1 MAPDVS
7 IHTARCCPTLAD
19 LPPAPVGK
27 HGWPWT
33 EERQVLPATMPG
45 GSPWPLLTIVTPSFQ
60 QAQFLEETIRSVL
73 LQGYPN
79 LEYLLIDGGSTD
91 GSVEVI
97 QKYSDWIAAWV
108 SEKDRGQSHAIN
120 KGIAR
125 ATGDIVAWLNSDDTY
140 QPGAFLSAIL
150 ALQSHPDCAVV
161 YADGIWSDEQGQHVQ
176 ILKTAQMDARKLLTD
191 HTYVIPQPTVFMRRT
206 ALEAVGGLDESLHM
220 AMDLDL
226 WLKLALRYKL
236 HYIVGKPLA
245 TLRLHASQKT
255 QTRLLE
261 DRLDS
266 LTVIQRALRDPRCPS
281 DISSVGSRT
290 VARLM
295 LDAAEIYLSERH
307 DQRNAL
313 RYFLSALTYRPL
325 GTIQRSLIRLALR
338 SYWAI
343 IPPALQSRIRQIRG
357 TEAGALSALRY

>member
-1 MAPDVS
+1 MAIDGHLS
-7 IHTARCCPTLAD
+7 TSKRCPALAD
-19 LPPAPVGK
+19 LPAATGK
-27 HGWPWT
+27 TGWPWT
-33 EERQVLPATMPG
+33 EQSVALPDRMPD
-45 GSPWPLLTIVTPSFQ
+45 GSPWPLITVVTPSFR

-79 LEYLLIDGGSTD
+79 LEYIVIDGGSTD
-91 GSVEVI
+91 GSVEII
-97 QKYSDWIAAWV
+97 QKYSAWISEWV

-120 KGIAR
+120 KGFAR
-125 ATGDIVAWLNSDDTY
+125 ATGDIIAWVNSDDTY
-140 QPGAFLSAIL
+140 EPNALAAAAHAF
-150 ALQSHPDCAVV
+150 HENPECAVV
-161 YADGIWSDEQGQHVQ
+161 YADGIWTNEQGLHEQ
-176 ILKTAQMDARKLLTD
+176 ILKTGPLDAHKLLTD
-191 HTYVIPQPTVFMRRT
+191 DTFVIPQPTVFMRRP

-226 WLKLALRYKL
+226 WVKLALRYQL
-236 HYIVGKPLA
+236 HYIEGQPLA

-266 LTVIQRALRDPRCPS
+266 LTVIQRAMRDPRCPAAT
-281 DISSVGSRT
+281 SSIGSQA

-307 DQRNAL
+307 DRQNAL
-313 RYFLSALTYRPL
+313 RYFLGALIYRPL

-343 IPPALQSRIRQIRG
+343 IPPALQAQIRRIRG
-357 TEAGALSALRY
+357 TETGALSALRY